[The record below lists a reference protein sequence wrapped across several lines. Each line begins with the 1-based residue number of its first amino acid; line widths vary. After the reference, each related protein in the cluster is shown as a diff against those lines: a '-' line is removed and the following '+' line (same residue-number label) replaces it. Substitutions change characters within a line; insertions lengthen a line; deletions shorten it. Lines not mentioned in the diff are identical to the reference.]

1 MGWLMGGFQMARG
14 QHYFSHTLVS
24 MLLAWGISSLIMAL
38 FMKEDIIFMIYSP
51 RLEGE

>member
-1 MGWLMGGFQMARG
+1 
-14 QHYFSHTLVS
+14 